1 MPSEGH
7 NHVADFGSQLS
18 ACSFKYFVLK
28 KKTLEITVFEIL
40 L

>member
-28 KKTLEITVFEIL
+28 KTLEITVFKIL